1 MCIRD
6 SIWVFATS
14 RPDLLEVDLKRQGRL
29 DVHVPLFPPQTPDE
43 VRDLFV
49 GIAARLGATPAL
61 TAADLPPI
69 DAKLELSGNELE
81 GMVVRALRARALA
94 PEPKPPL
101 AGLLA
106 TTVKEVRP
114 NADTRALEYMDLVAV
129 RECTDVRFLPPRY
142 RALAPEQVEARL
154 AALRS
159 FL

>member
-1 MCIRD
+1 
-6 SIWVFATS
+6 VFATS

-43 VRDLFV
+43 VRDLFL

-69 DAKLELSGNELE
+69 DARLELSGNELE

-101 AGLLA
+101 GGLLA
-106 TTVKEVRP
+106 TTVKDMRP

>member
-1 MCIRD
+1 M
-6 SIWVFATS
+6 
-14 RPDLLEVDLKRQGRL
+14 
-29 DVHVPLFPPQTPDE
+29 PLFPPQTPDE
-43 VRDLFV
+43 VRELFL
-49 GIAARLGATPAL
+49 GLAARLGATPAL

-81 GMVVRALRARALA
+81 GMIVRALRAQALA
-94 PEPKPPL
+94 PEPKPAL

-106 TTVKEVRP
+106 ATVKDVRP

-142 RALAPEQVEARL
+142 RALAPEQLDARL

-159 FL
+159 LL